1 MNFDYNS
8 TRPNLILAE
17 YGRNVQNMVDYIC
30 TVPSKEERNRL
41 AQVVIDM
48 MGVLNPHLRD
58 VSDFK
63 HKLWD
68 HLYIISDFK
77 IDVDSPYPIPN
88 RDEIRHKPQ
97 PIAYPQNRIRFK
109 HYGHIVEKMIAKAMA
124 ASTDETKL
132 KMATSI
138 ANFMKMA
145 YSTWNKD
152 SVTDQHIIQ
161 DLSDLSGGVLRLAED
176 TVLTKSDFRT
186 PPPGNRAK
194 GTNTPANNS
203 NNNNHRQQST
213 GYNNKRTHSGGSY
226 SNNNNNRDNN
236 RDNNNRDN
244 NGKRRMNNT
253 NSSSSSN
260 TTNKRPY
267 QNNNY
272 KK

>member
-8 TRPNLILAE
+8 TRPKLILAE

-77 IDVDSPYPIPN
+77 IDVDSPYPIPSKE
-88 RDEIRHKPQ
+88 EIRHKPE
-97 PIAYPQNRIRFK
+97 PLPYPQHRIRFK
-109 HYGHIVEKMIAKAMA
+109 HYGHIVESMIEKAMA
-124 ASTDETKL
+124 VSHEETRH
-132 KMATSI
+132 KMTIGI

-145 YSTWNKD
+145 YLTWNKD
-152 SVTDQHIIQ
+152 SVNDLQIIQ
-161 DLSDLSGGVLRLAED
+161 DLKELSGFVLSLPED
-176 TVLTKSDFRT
+176 TVLTKLDFRT
-186 PPPGNRAK
+186 PPPGNRIK
-194 GTNTPANNS
+194 SQVPAGNS
-203 NNNNHRQQST
+203 NQKQASSANNNNKKPHQ
-213 GYNNKRTHSGGSY
+213 
-226 SNNNNNRDNN
+226 NNNNNGR
-236 RDNNNRDN
+236 
-244 NGKRRMNNT
+244 KRQNT
-253 NSSSSSN
+253 NMGSGG
-260 TTNKRPY
+260 KRPY

>member
-8 TRPNLILAE
+8 TRPKLILAE

-77 IDVDSPYPIPN
+77 IDVDSPYPVPSKE
-88 RDEIRHKPQ
+88 EIRHKPE
-97 PIAYPQNRIRFK
+97 PLPYPQHKIRFK
-109 HYGHIVEKMIAKAMA
+109 HYGHIVESMIEKAMA
-124 ASTDETKL
+124 VTHEETRQ
-132 KMATSI
+132 KMTIGI

-145 YSTWNKD
+145 YLTWNKD
-152 SVTDQHIIQ
+152 SVNDLQIIQ
-161 DLSDLSGGVLRLAED
+161 DLKELSGFVLSLPED
-176 TVLTKSDFRT
+176 TVLTKLDFRT
-186 PPPGNRAK
+186 PPPGNRVK
-194 GTNTPANNS
+194 SQTPVGNSNQKQASSS
-203 NNNNHRQQST
+203 NNNKKQHQ
-213 GYNNKRTHSGGSY
+213 
-226 SNNNNNRDNN
+226 SNNNNNGRK
-236 RDNNNRDN
+236 RQNNNN
-244 NGKRRMNNT
+244 VAGKK
-253 NSSSSSN
+253 S
-260 TTNKRPY
+260 Y